1 MGAHGSGW
9 LTVDEAA
16 RELRLS
22 RSSIYRMVQGGAL
35 EAFRVGQAGTLR
47 FRPDAVNAVLTPAQP
62 DPKEQTR

>member
-1 MGAHGSGW
+1 MLMRASKW

-22 RSSIYRMVQGGAL
+22 RSTIYRKVHDGSL

-47 FRPDAVNAVLTPAQP
+47 FRPAAVNAVLTPAGP
-62 DPKEQTR
+62 SEETA